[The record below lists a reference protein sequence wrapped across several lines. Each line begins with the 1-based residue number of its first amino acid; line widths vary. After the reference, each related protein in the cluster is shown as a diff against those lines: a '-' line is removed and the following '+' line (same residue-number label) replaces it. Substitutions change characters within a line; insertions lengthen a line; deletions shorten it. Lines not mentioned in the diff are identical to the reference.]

1 MHIHLDAVGGISG
14 NMFIGALL
22 DLKPALGARLPEL
35 LVQAGVANL
44 VTVQVDRHHDG
55 VLGGTLVTMTP
66 VVPMLHAQGA
76 RVGEHSHRS
85 WRDIK
90 NLLHNGKLGET
101 VKAHALGIFA
111 CLAEAEAKVH
121 GKPVEQV
128 EFHEVGAWDS
138 IADIVCSAWLI
149 AESGAQSW
157 SVSSLPLG
165 RGRVE
170 TAHGVLPVPAPAV
183 TLLLQGFAFHDD
195 GREGERVTP
204 TGAAILKYLAASQA
218 APQRCRT
225 LLHSGLGF
233 GTYRFPGISN
243 VLRALAFEEQAS
255 SEGEGEG
262 ESAGQDSI
270 SILSFE
276 VDDQNPE
283 DLALGLEQV
292 REHPDVIDVLQ
303 YPVFGK
309 KQRLGSS
316 VRVLVRPEGE
326 EEVRQLCFLQT
337 TTLGIRHELSR
348 RSVLPRW
355 EENVTLEGRSYRV
368 KLARRPDGQIT
379 AKAELD
385 DLAISNLKQA
395 ERQLVR
401 EVVEVIAI
409 ERHLDSEAG
418 DAAASASGTQRPE
431 DE

>member
-22 DLKPALGARLPEL
+22 DLTPALATQLPAL
-35 LVQAGVANL
+35 LAEAGFANL
-44 VTVQVDRHHDG
+44 VTVQAARHHDG
-55 VLGGTLVTMTP
+55 VLGGTLVTVTSA
-66 VVPMLHAQGA
+66 VPMVHAKIPS
-76 RVGEHSHRS
+76 VGEHSHRS
-85 WRDIK
+85 WREIK
-90 NLLHNGKLGET
+90 KLLQNSKLGDT
-101 VKAHALGIFA
+101 VKAHALGIFT
-111 CLAEAEAKVH
+111 CLAEAEAKIH
-121 GKPVEQV
+121 GKPVDDV
-128 EFHEVGAWDS
+128 DFHEVGAWDS

-157 SVSSLPLG
+157 SVSALPLG
-165 RGRVE
+165 RGRVV

-183 TLLLQGFAFHDD
+183 TLLLQGFTFHDD

-204 TGAAILKYLAASQA
+204 TGAAILKYLAASQT
-218 APQRCRT
+218 APQRGRT
-225 LLHSGLGF
+225 LLQSGLGF
-233 GTYRFPGISN
+233 GTHRFPGLSN
-243 VLRALAFEEQAS
+243 VLRALAFEEPVS
-255 SEGEGEG
+255 SE
-262 ESAGQDSI
+262 AADHDSVC
-270 SILSFE
+270 ILSFE

-316 VRVLVRPEGE
+316 VRVLVRPDGE

-355 EENVTLEGRSYRV
+355 EEQVALEGRSYRV

-409 ERHLDSEAG
+409 ERHLDAE
-418 DAAASASGTQRPE
+418 AAAPTSTSIAQKPDTE
-431 DE
+431 

>member
-1 MHIHLDAVGGISG
+1 MHIHLDAIGGISG

-22 DLKPALGARLPEL
+22 DINPTLATRLPALLA
-35 LVQAGVANL
+35 QAGFANL
-44 VTVQVDRHHDG
+44 VSVQADKHHDG
-55 VLGGTLVTMTP
+55 VLSGTLVAMHP
-66 VVPMLHAQGA
+66 GA
-76 RVGEHSHRS
+76 ATDSKASMVHDPRRSVGGHSHRS
-85 WRDIK
+85 WRDIRH
-90 NLLHNGKLGET
+90 LLQQSQLDAA
-101 VKAHALGIFA
+101 VKSHAVGIFS

-121 GKPVEQV
+121 GTTADAV

-149 AESGAQSW
+149 AESGVQSW

-165 RGRVE
+165 RGRID

-183 TLLLQGFAFHDD
+183 TVLLQGFSFHDD

-204 TGAAILKYLAASQA
+204 TGAAILKYLAASQT
-218 APQRCRT
+218 APQGSRT
-225 LLHSGLGF
+225 LAHSGLGF
-233 GTYRFPGISN
+233 GTRKFAGISN
-243 VLRALAFEEQAS
+243 VLRALVFAERVVAEPAD
-255 SEGEGEG
+255 
-262 ESAGQDSI
+262 QDSVTM
-270 SILSFE
+270 LSFE

-303 YPVFGK
+303 YPVYGK

-316 VRVLVRPEGE
+316 VRVLVRSEGE
-326 EEVRQLCFLQT
+326 EEVRQLCFVQT
-337 TTLGIRHELSR
+337 TTLGIRHAQCA

-355 EENVTLEGRSYRV
+355 EDSVELEGRSYRV

-385 DLAISNLKQA
+385 DLAVSNLKHA

-409 ERHLDSEAG
+409 ERHLDIEAG
-418 DAAASASGTQRPE
+418 TATAAQEPDALG
-431 DE
+431 